1 MKGNIAMGYFEEID
15 TVLLE
20 NGNDFDKKLSYIKTF
35 TEMVFEE
42 FKDTMESANL
52 TFMTESVSDEDLAY
66 GNLNTSYME
75 ATENLSAKLTKAL
88 DKLLSMFKEFC
99 DKMITSVKLKYTG
112 ATFESKIAKIS
123 KKVKE
128 NPFIGKQKI
137 SFIFPEEFDR
147 SAAALEAIASKW
159 VLKISKAEY
168 DNRGFSAYYNEC
180 IENMNDEIEFY
191 KSTKPGKHDVSM
203 TIDQFVNN
211 AVATDEYGVTV
222 VKYIENSYKRE
233 VKIIDRIKK
242 YAKLTTDPEIAKD
255 AQSVAAHL
263 TSALRENINAYLRVV
278 NEAFKKCDEIIKSCE
293 KTNKSTNDQ
302 KSEEKSVKESVDNV
316 SSRIGFDY

>member
-1 MKGNIAMGYFEEID
+1 
-15 TVLLE
+15 
-20 NGNDFDKKLSYIKTF
+20 
-35 TEMVFEE
+35 
-42 FKDTMESANL
+42 
-52 TFMTESVSDEDLAY
+52 
-66 GNLNTSYME
+66 
-75 ATENLSAKLTKAL
+75 
-88 DKLLSMFKEFC
+88 
-99 DKMITSVKLKYTG
+99 
-112 ATFESKIAKIS
+112 
-123 KKVKE
+123 
-128 NPFIGKQKI
+128 
-137 SFIFPEEFDR
+137 
-147 SAAALEAIASKW
+147 
-159 VLKISKAEY
+159 
-168 DNRGFSAYYNEC
+168 
-180 IENMNDEIEFY
+180 MNDEIEFY

-242 YAKLTTDPEIAKD
+242 YAKLTTDPE
-255 AQSVAAHL
+255 
-263 TSALRENINAYLRVV
+263 NINAYLRVV

>member
-75 ATENLSAKLTKAL
+75 ATENLSTKFTKTL

-99 DKMITSVKLKYTG
+99 DKMIISVKVKYTG
-112 ATFESKIAKIS
+112 ATFESKITKIS

-137 SFIFPEEFDR
+137 TFSAPDEFDR
-147 SAAALEAIASKW
+147 SAAALESIAGKW
-159 VLKISKAEY
+159 VLKLNKSEY
-168 DNRGFSAYYNEC
+168 DKGGFSEFYNTC
-180 IENMNDEIEFY
+180 IENINDEIEFY
-191 KSTKPGKHDVSM
+191 KSTKPGKTTVTM
-203 TIDQFVNN
+203 TIDQFINN
-211 AVATDEYGVTV
+211 AIATDEYGTSVI
-222 VKYIENSYKRE
+222 KYIENMYKRE
-233 VKIIDRIKK
+233 VKTIDRIKK
-242 YAKLTTDPEIAKD
+242 YAKMTTDPEIAKD

-263 TSALRENINAYLRVV
+263 TNALKENINAYLRVI
-278 NEAFKKCDEIIKSCE
+278 NDAFKKCNEIIKSCE
-293 KTNKSTNDQ
+293 KTNKSANDQ